1 MTSSWVQSAYQG
13 KGHPRTL
20 CPSASPAQTE
30 WSPELMKALLHTLS
44 SSLRA
49 TGEGEAGSGG
59 NALLYLK
66 TVAGALYS
74 STGKGKSGNGP
85 F

>member
-1 MTSSWVQSAYQG
+1 
-13 KGHPRTL
+13 
-20 CPSASPAQTE
+20 
-30 WSPELMKALLHTLS
+30 MKALLRTVS

-49 TGEGEAGSGG
+49 TGEREAGNGG

-74 STGKGKSGNGP
+74 SAGKRKSGNGP

>member
-1 MTSSWVQSAYQG
+1 
-13 KGHPRTL
+13 
-20 CPSASPAQTE
+20 
-30 WSPELMKALLHTLS
+30 MKALLHTLS